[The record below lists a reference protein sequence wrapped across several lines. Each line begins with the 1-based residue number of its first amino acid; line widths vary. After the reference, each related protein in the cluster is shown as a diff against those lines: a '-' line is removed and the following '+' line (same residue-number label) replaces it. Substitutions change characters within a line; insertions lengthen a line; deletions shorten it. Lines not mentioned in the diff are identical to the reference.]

1 MDTLAPKKGRLE
13 AGEARE
19 IFEASHRK
27 AQALQLQVNALLYW
41 NGPPGT
47 YRKAKPIDVGSDVIE
62 VVRKLEISESEPP
75 AHHQPRKLLSM
86 HIAPLPT
93 LPDGAAIDANPKA
106 SKLAHRSGDNLK
118 DYRRKVRLYC
128 REIAAQAEDGV
139 KLNSKAR
146 RELRRAT
153 LHRVGLTMR
162 KNK

>member
-41 NGPPGT
+41 DAPTGV
-47 YRKAKPIDVGSDVIE
+47 YRKGSDRIVDPEGIVVERIAKVPQSIE
-62 VVRKLEISESEPP
+62 EPP

-93 LPDGAAIDANPKA
+93 LPDGLALSANPKA
-106 SKLAHRSGDNLK
+106 SKLAHRSGDPAKGL
-118 DYRRKVRLYC
+118 RRKMRILAQ
-128 REIAAQAEDGV
+128 ELAAQATDGV

-146 RELRRAT
+146 RNLMRAT
-153 LHRVGLTMR
+153 LHRLSEA
-162 KNK
+162 